1 MACPNCKKPADMS
14 QANRFRPFCSERC
27 QLIDLGTWVSGDY
40 ETDEP
45 EPADHQHPD
54 DDPDV
59 LKKRRLLN

>member
-1 MACPNCKKPADMS
+1 M
-14 QANRFRPFCSERC
+14 
-27 QLIDLGTWVSGDY
+27 IDLGTWVSGDY